1 MAYIEWL
8 RSQVGHRRVFLAF
21 ASVVLRD
28 NQNRILLQKRTDFN
42 LWGLP
47 GGVLELGES
56 IRSCAKRELCEE
68 TGLIP
73 GDFSLVGI
81 YSGPK
86 YEVTYPNGDQV
97 QQYTVCLQAQLQ
109 GGQMRVDGSE
119 SSDQRFF
126 DPEEIPYNQI
136 PLWYRD
142 MLQAAIAGGSPSFEP
157 PFSQIK
163 TVAQIEDI
171 RARVGR
177 SAYIGM
183 GAVAVLRDDRG
194 RLLMVKR
201 TDDGQWCL
209 PGGFS
214 NLGENAAF
222 TAVRETIEETGLQVT
237 PSRLLGVFSPTDL
250 WVYPN
255 GDQTQSLITL
265 FECQVVGGNLQPD
278 QIEISAVAWMSPA
291 DVIAKTLHPL
301 MRSLHRAVV
310 EHLDDG
316 YFLL

>member
-8 RSQVGHRRVFLAF
+8 RSQVGHHKVFLAF

-56 IRSCAKRELCEE
+56 ILSCAKRELREE
-68 TGLIP
+68 TGLLP

-81 YSGPK
+81 YSDPK

-97 QQYTVCLQAQLQ
+97 QQYTICLQAHLQ
-109 GGQMRVDGSE
+109 GGQMQVDGSE
-119 SSDQRFF
+119 ASDQRFF
-126 DPEEIPYNQI
+126 YPEEIPYNQI
-136 PLWYRD
+136 PLWYQN
-142 MLQAAIAGGSPSFEP
+142 MLQAAIAGGLPSFDA
-157 PFSQIK
+157 PFTHSK
-163 TVAQIEDI
+163 TIPQIEVI
-171 RARVGR
+171 RSRIGR
-177 SAYIGM
+177 APYIGV

-194 RLLMVKR
+194 RLLLVKR
-201 TDDGQWCL
+201 TDNGQWCL

-214 NLGENAAF
+214 NLGENAAY
-222 TAVRETIEETGLQVT
+222 TAVRETMEETGLQVIPT
-237 PSRLLGVFSPTDL
+237 RLLGVFSPPKL

-255 GDQTQSLITL
+255 GDQTQSLISL
-265 FECQVVGGNLQPD
+265 FDCHTVGGNLQPD
-278 QIEISAVAWMSPA
+278 QIETSAIAWMSPTEI
-291 DVIAKTLHPL
+291 IANTTHPL